1 MANAKNKSV
10 AKQSKLLLLLG
21 FAFFINPAPLGL
33 DLIPDVFGCLLIFFG
48 LTQLAYF
55 DGAVET
61 AKKGVLYLFIVEAV
75 RLLLMRSVFMTN
87 IGSNRMLAVT
97 GFSIIEG
104 ILYVMIIRNLFG
116 GIEYFSMRNNCNQAL
131 ARCDGCAFLTYLS
144 FFVRIAAT
152 LVPELVALFEIYLY
166 DSAQVEIDFETL
178 DLISELVKSKVIVVV
193 LFSFISFITSIAW
206 FISFSKF
213 IRCFYSEASETLD
226 ARYFS
231 EYSSRPEM
239 VRPRKLR
246 KGCWAIYISVFFILD
261 LSFDGTRII
270 PASVMF
276 LGLFISAWLFK
287 EISKF
292 KNTKIWAIPAAVMM
306 LSTEIF
312 RAISVP
318 NGAITIY
325 ETDIWIVFVNFVL
338 ALITAVLCLM
348 CVRGL
353 LLDLRRLST
362 DLGGKEISIFAPWV
376 IFSIWLT
383 LWAFGFIVPYFYS
396 FIATAKMLLAFL
408 FIWQTVKTVGGIYE
422 DECERVS
429 LYGHL

>member
-1 MANAKNKSV
+1 MINARNKSV
-10 AKQSKLLLLLG
+10 AKRSKLLLLFG

-33 DLIPDVFGCLLIFFG
+33 DLIPDAFGCILIFFG

-61 AKKGVLYLFIVEAV
+61 AKKGVLYLFITEAV
-75 RLLLMRSVFMTN
+75 RLLLMRAVFLTN

-116 GIEYFSMRNNCNQAL
+116 GIEYFSMRNNCNEAL
-131 ARCDGCAFLTYLS
+131 SRCDGCAFLTYLA

-152 LVPELVALFEIYLY
+152 LVPELLALLEIYLY

-178 DLISELVKSKVIVVV
+178 DLIGELLNSKIIIVV
-193 LFSFISFITSIAW
+193 LFSFISLITSIAW
-206 FISFSKF
+206 FISFSKL
-213 IRCFYSEASETLD
+213 IKCFYSEASETLD
-226 ARYFS
+226 ERYFS

-246 KGCWAIYISVFFILD
+246 KGCWAIYIAVFFAID
-261 LSFDGTRII
+261 ITFDGMRVI
-270 PASVMF
+270 PASAMF
-276 LGLFISAWLFK
+276 LLLFIAAWFFK
-287 EISKF
+287 GMNDF
-292 KNTKIWAIPAAVMM
+292 KKTKIWAIPAAILM

-312 RAISVP
+312 RSLTVP

-325 ETDIWIVFVNFVL
+325 ETDLWIVLVNVFL
-338 ALITAVLCLM
+338 ALITASVCLI
-348 CVRGL
+348 CVRGFLSELRL
-353 LLDLRRLST
+353 LSLN
-362 DLGGKEISIFAPWV
+362 LGGSDISVSAPW
-376 IFSIWLT
+376 IAFCITIILWSI
-383 LWAFGFIVPYFYS
+383 GFIVPYFYS
-396 FIATAKMLLAFL
+396 YIATARVFAAFF
-408 FIWQTVKTVGGIYE
+408 FIWQTVKTTGGIYE
-422 DECERVS
+422 EECERVS